1 VSDDP
6 LSQAVG
12 ELEWTRERLRQA
24 LNCLQISDAR
34 IESLTEEL
42 QRAKTCMAMDR
53 LNRLDDEIG
62 ISPRP
67 TGPVRARMLRE
78 AATVTEERGKTYGP
92 PAEHFE
98 RTVRAAYALMPD
110 LFARP
115 PEPEDWGKLMCID
128 KLARDAEV
136 AKADNMI
143 DLAGYAACVHE
154 CRSVDQATDTSSQL

>member
-154 CRSVDQATDTSSQL
+154 CRSVDATTDTSSQL

>member
-1 VSDDP
+1 MSDDP
-6 LSQAVG
+6 LAQAVG
-12 ELEWTRERLRQA
+12 ELEWTQERLRQA
-24 LNCLQISDAR
+24 INRCQIADAR
-34 IESLTEEL
+34 IETLTADL
-42 QRAKTCMAMDR
+42 QRAKTCAALDR
-53 LNRLDDEIG
+53 IAALDEQVGISLNR
-62 ISPRP
+62 PA
-67 TGPVRARMLRE
+67 PVRARMLRE

-154 CRSVDQATDTSSQL
+154 CRSVDATTDTSSQV

>member
-1 VSDDP
+1 
-6 LSQAVG
+6 
-12 ELEWTRERLRQA
+12 
-24 LNCLQISDAR
+24 
-34 IESLTEEL
+34 
-42 QRAKTCMAMDR
+42 
-53 LNRLDDEIG
+53 
-62 ISPRP
+62 
-67 TGPVRARMLRE
+67 MLRE

-92 PAEHFE
+92 PGEHFE

-154 CRSVDQATDTSSQL
+154 CRSVDATTDTSSQV

>member
-24 LNCLQISDAR
+24 LNCLQISEAR
-34 IESLTEEL
+34 VETLTADL
-42 QRAKTCMAMDR
+42 QRAKTCAALDR
-53 LNRLDDEIG
+53 IAALDEQVGISLNR
-62 ISPRP
+62 PA
-67 TGPVRARMLRE
+67 PVRARMLRE

-154 CRSVDQATDTSSQL
+154 CRSVDQATDTSSQM